1 MRSLLRLTAGFVF
14 VALGNLAEAEDEAV
28 SNGFTRPVWSVVGSL
43 ESTYTNNAF
52 LTESDKQSDVY
63 WTPDISIRGDGK
75 LTSDIYYRI
84 YARGD
89 FDAFTNESDA
99 DNSVARIGVRL
110 ATNVF
115 DWTASIAYEN
125 RYAFGSIFDDR
136 LFTGHDVIGSM
147 LTSVDWSWISFS
159 PGALL
164 TYRFADVDESQRF
177 RMELWLGIEV
187 PLDEKWSVVSEPFFE
202 QFWFTDGL
210 NSGRQDSVYS
220 VSLGL
225 QYAITENANLTTEV
239 VYESGTSNR
248 PGLDYDFIEVGPRL
262 DFVF

>member
-1 MRSLLRLTAGFVF
+1 MWSARLVIAGLAC
-14 VALGNLAEAEDEAV
+14 VAAGRQTVAGDDAAL
-28 SNGFTRPVWSVVGSL
+28 NGFTPPIWSVVGSL
-43 ESTYTNNAF
+43 GGTYTNNVY
-52 LTESDKQSDVY
+52 LTPSATQSDVY
-63 WTPDISIRGDGK
+63 WTPDITIRADGR

-89 FDAFTNESDA
+89 FDAFTDESDA
-99 DNSVARIGVRL
+99 DNSVARAGARL
-110 ATNVF
+110 ATNIS

-125 RYAFGSIFDDR
+125 RYSFGGIFQDR
-136 LFTGHDVIGSM
+136 LFMGHDVIGSIWRT
-147 LTSVDWSWISFS
+147 LDWSWISLS

-164 TYRFADVDESQRF
+164 NYRFADVDESQRF

-210 NSGRQDSVYS
+210 NSGRRDSVYS

-225 QYAITENANLTTEV
+225 QYAITENANLTIEV

-248 PGLDYDFIEVGPRL
+248 PGLNYDFLEIGPRL
-262 DFVF
+262 DFVY